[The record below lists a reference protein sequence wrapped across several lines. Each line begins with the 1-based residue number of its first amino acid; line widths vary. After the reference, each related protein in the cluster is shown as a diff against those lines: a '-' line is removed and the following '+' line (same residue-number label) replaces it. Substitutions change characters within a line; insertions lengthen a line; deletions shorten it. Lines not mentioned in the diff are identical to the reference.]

1 MIYLNNAATTI
12 RKPPAVAEA
21 VLAAMAG
28 AGSCSRGASSDD
40 LAAARSVAGAR
51 VRLARLIGFDHPER
65 VIFTQNATMA
75 LNTAIF
81 GLLRPGDHVITTD
94 FEHNSVLR
102 PLHELERRGA
112 IEVSYLPADRD
123 GRLHME
129 ALEGLFTPATRAVVA
144 THASNLTGAVTD
156 ARALAAAAHD
166 HGALFI
172 LDASQTLGAYLLDM
186 AGIGADI
193 VCFTG
198 HKALMGPQGT
208 GGLAVSPA
216 VELTPLVHGG
226 TGVKSADPFQPEGYP
241 EHLEAGTM
249 NAHGLAGLDAALAF
263 LLDVG
268 IGRIEEHERAL
279 RERFVAGVRDLPGA
293 IVYGL
298 ADGHAHTGAVALN
311 LAGIDSSS
319 LADRLAQEY
328 DIATRAG
335 LHCAPRMHAA
345 LGTLERGAVR
355 VSFGWYTTDDEVD
368 AAVAA
373 LSEIADELSSRG

>member
-51 VRLARLIGFDHPER
+51 VRLARLVGFDHPER

-102 PLHELERRGA
+102 PLHELERRGVV
-112 IEVSYLPADRD
+112 EVSYLPADRD

-129 ALEGLFTPATRAVVA
+129 ALEGMFRPATRAVIA
-144 THASNLTGAVTD
+144 THASNLTGAVTN
-156 ARALAAAAHD
+156 ACALASAAHA
-166 HGALFI
+166 HGALFV
-172 LDASQTLGAYLLDM
+172 LDASQTLGAYPLDM

-216 VELTPLVHGG
+216 VELAPLVHGG
-226 TGVKSADPFQPEGYP
+226 TGVKSADPFQPESYP

-311 LAGIDSSS
+311 LADIDSSS

-345 LGTLERGAVR
+345 LGTLELWRGPRLVR
-355 VSFGWYTTDDEVD
+355 LVHDG
-368 AAVAA
+368 
-373 LSEIADELSSRG
+373 

>member
-12 RKPPAVAEA
+12 RKPPVVAEA

-51 VRLARLIGFDHPER
+51 VRLARLVGFDHPER

-102 PLHELERRGA
+102 PLHELERRGVV
-112 IEVSYLPADRD
+112 EVSYLPADRD

-129 ALEGLFTPATRAVVA
+129 ALEGMFRPATRAVIA
-144 THASNLTGAVTD
+144 THASNLTGAVTN
-156 ARALAAAAHD
+156 ACALASAAHA
-166 HGALFI
+166 HGALFV
-172 LDASQTLGAYLLDM
+172 LDASQTLGAYPLDM

-216 VELTPLVHGG
+216 VELAPLVHGG
-226 TGVKSADPFQPEGYP
+226 TGVKSADLFQPESYP

-311 LAGIDSSS
+311 LADIDSSS

-345 LGTLERGAVR
+345 LGTLECGAVR
-355 VSFGWYTTDDEVD
+355 VSFGWYTTDGEVD
-368 AAVAA
+368 AAVSA

>member
-12 RKPPAVAEA
+12 RKPSAVAEA

-81 GLLRPGDHVITTD
+81 GLLRHGDHVITTD

-129 ALEGLFTPATRAVVA
+129 ALEGLFRPATRAVIA

-156 ARALAAAAHD
+156 ARALASAAHD
-166 HGALFI
+166 HGALFV
-172 LDASQTLGAYLLDM
+172 LDASQTLGAYPLDM
-186 AGIGADI
+186 GGIGADI

-226 TGVKSADPFQPEGYP
+226 TGVKSADPFQPESYP

-249 NAHGLAGLDAALAF
+249 NAHGLSGLDAALAF

-268 IGRIEEHERAL
+268 IGRIEEHERTL

-311 LAGIDSSS
+311 LADIDSSS

-368 AAVAA
+368 AAVSA
-373 LSEIADELSSRG
+373 LSEIAGELSSRG